1 MYGNLLVVGCTSCS
15 SGVGWYKFYDSR
27 TFEELYEY
35 RGVSGTRI
43 QVGNRV
49 NFERDDVNF
58 LRIYFSTL
66 NSTKKVVYLNA
77 LIVKVKEDES
87 YSFADGDKY
96 FMTGKADGL
105 P

>member
-1 MYGNLLVVGCTSCS
+1 M
-15 SGVGWYKFYDSR
+15 
-27 TFEELYEY
+27 
-35 RGVSGTRI
+35 
-43 QVGNRV
+43 
-49 NFERDDVNF
+49 NF
-58 LRIYFSTL
+58 LRIYFSALDSTDL
-66 NSTKKVVYLNA
+66 TKKVVYLNA

>member
-1 MYGNLLVVGCTSCS
+1 
-15 SGVGWYKFYDSR
+15 
-27 TFEELYEY
+27 
-35 RGVSGTRI
+35 
-43 QVGNRV
+43 
-49 NFERDDVNF
+49 VNF

-66 NSTKKVVYLNA
+66 NSTKKIVYLNA
-77 LIVKVKEDES
+77 LIVKIKEDES